1 MFARHLPTLALGVL
15 LLAAPLG
22 CACSGQGNS
31 KQNGSGQAGSGQN
44 SPAHDPGAPPPAAQ
58 NTPAPDTT
66 APSATP
72 PAGTGVAAGEP
83 NNAAPPIHSAMSAT
97 TVKGTVTYLERIAL
111 KDPEVTVTLVD
122 LGAPAGAKPLGTQTL
137 SPQQGPP
144 YPFVVSYVLGDI
156 QREHLYGVTAEVKM
170 GGKVV
175 FRAAEPVRVLTQ
187 GAGTEVEIVVK
198 RVAG

>member
-1 MFARHLPTLALGVL
+1 MLARHLSTIALGFL

-22 CACSGQGNS
+22 CACSGRKSTEQKS
-31 KQNGSGQAGSGQN
+31 IS
-44 SPAHDPGAPPPAAQ
+44 AQ
-58 NTPAPDTT
+58 
-66 APSATP
+66 
-72 PAGTGVAAGEP
+72 
-83 NNAAPPIHSAMSAT
+83 SAT

-122 LGAPAGAKPLGTQTL
+122 LGAAADAKPLGTQTL
-137 SPQQGPP
+137 TPKQGPP
-144 YPFVVSYVLGDI
+144 YPFVVNYVLGDI
-156 QREHLYGVTAEVKM
+156 QREHLYGVTAEVKA